1 MPVRE
6 GVRFEAR
13 ARSGTGQRPP
23 TLLEVR
29 GRQVG
34 KNTAHEAAQRRLADY
49 YAPEQIKTM
58 LGVTGYYAVP
68 DRRDVDATFENEFTM
83 NSTEA

>member
-1 MPVRE
+1 M
-6 GVRFEAR
+6 
-13 ARSGTGQRPP
+13 
-23 TLLEVR
+23 
-29 GRQVG
+29 G